1 MSRAPDNPNRSNPG
15 RPICTAVAESSTSGG
30 SCRGRRRRAQR
41 RARSRP
47 TTLTPELQERLVA
60 VLRALDFLSTAA
72 PAAGSPPV
80 CCEWVARQGPRVP
93 NHRGASGPPGSAPA
107 LGPGCPRL
115 LHDGVPAGTPDP
127 TLVPADLSEIVR
139 LVAGFLDAHGQ
150 QLRAGDWILSGA
162 CTAPVRV
169 AAGERVE
176 ADFDTLGGVAVR
188 FAPAAGG

>member
-1 MSRAPDNPNRSNPG
+1 M
-15 RPICTAVAESSTSGG
+15 
-30 SCRGRRRRAQR
+30 
-41 RARSRP
+41 
-47 TTLTPELQERLVA
+47 
-60 VLRALDFLSTAA
+60 
-72 PAAGSPPV
+72 
-80 CCEWVARQGPRVP
+80 P